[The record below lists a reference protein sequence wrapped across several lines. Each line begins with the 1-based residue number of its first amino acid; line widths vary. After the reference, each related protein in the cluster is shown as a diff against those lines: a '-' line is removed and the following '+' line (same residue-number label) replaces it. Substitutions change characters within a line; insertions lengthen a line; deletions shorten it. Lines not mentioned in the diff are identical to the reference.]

1 MFWQVD
7 FSGFPSSSSSEP
19 RLGVDMPRGMGR
31 GNVEHPFSEV
41 QLPDPDAF
49 LNQKKN
55 LEKMHCSWVGV
66 SKFFSN
72 LSASKDYKSKLKYLS
87 SITNRK

>member
-66 SKFFSN
+66 SKFLITSQ
-72 LSASKDYKSKLKYLS
+72 LRKIIKAS
-87 SITNRK
+87 